1 MEEKSDNTFDV
12 VKLLNFIPDGKNKLN
27 PKISKKHWEDAEILM
42 LGALVTHLKDRGIKN
57 PELKNEINSRLDSFE
72 KNRQTMNYSEAE
84 IAPVSDAQMELEKIK
99 KIKNEIDLSRLSLSK
114 RLSDKTKNLLKS
126 ALSKAMTEKY
136 KKGDIIIDNEKSKK
150 NPEDISQDEKK
161 HVASM
166 LEIAIKAGIIDN
178 KDLKP

>member
-1 MEEKSDNTFDV
+1 MEEKNDNTFDV

-84 IAPVSDAQMELEKIK
+84 IAPVSDAQMEL
-99 KIKNEIDLSRLSLSK
+99 
-114 RLSDKTKNLLKS
+114 
-126 ALSKAMTEKY
+126 
-136 KKGDIIIDNEKSKK
+136 
-150 NPEDISQDEKK
+150 
-161 HVASM
+161 
-166 LEIAIKAGIIDN
+166 
-178 KDLKP
+178 